1 MPLGPALE
9 REVRRINLRFN
20 SEIIE
25 GLGVCP
31 YARVARGTGAS
42 VVVLRPEGSPTTGV
56 LHGVVDELLGRPE
69 VEVAQ
74 VVFPRVTLAA
84 VDFLAFS
91 ARFGEENGART
102 PRQRPA
108 FVHAAFHPGLAYG
121 TETPPRLV
129 PFFRRSP
136 DPMVQLVRLSVLDA
150 IHASKPRGTQFFDG
164 DAAAMLALLKQQKR
178 PESVTDRITRENHE
192 RALAGELG
200 RIQAIHEDIAR
211 DRVQAYARAEQEDRL
226 AAGGAP

>member
-1 MPLGPALE
+1 MNPLGAALE

-20 SEIIE
+20 REIIE

-31 YARVARGTGAS
+31 YARVARERAQS
-42 VVVLRPEGSPTTGV
+42 IVFVRPEDPPT
-56 LHGVVDELLGRPE
+56 HGALFEVIDELLARPE

-74 VVFPRVTLAA
+74 VIFPRVQASA
-84 VDFLAFS
+84 HDFSAFS
-91 ARFGEENGART
+91 ASFGEANAART

-136 DPMVQLVRLSVLDA
+136 DPMIQLVRLAVLDS

-164 DAAAMLALLKQQKR
+164 DPAAMLELLRQKR

-192 RALAGELG
+192 RALAGELE
-200 RIQAIHEDIAR
+200 RIQALHDDIAR
-211 DRVQAYARAEQEDRL
+211 DREASYARAAAED
-226 AAGGAP
+226 APPEASP